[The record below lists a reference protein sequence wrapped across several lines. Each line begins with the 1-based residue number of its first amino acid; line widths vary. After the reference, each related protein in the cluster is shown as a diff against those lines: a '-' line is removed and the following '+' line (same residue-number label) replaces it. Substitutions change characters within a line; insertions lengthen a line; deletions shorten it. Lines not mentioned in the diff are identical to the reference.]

1 MIMKKHLVV
10 LILLFTINVG
20 ARYKLTFQ
28 PNKKDSVDKIT
39 TEEYLLKISREQS
52 VYINRNQWVYDSLLN
67 NAKIYD
73 YAKFLQLPKPSSS
86 YRIVKIMQI

>member
-1 MIMKKHLVV
+1 MIIKKHLVV

-52 VYINRNQWVYDSLLN
+52 VYISRN
-67 NAKIYD
+67 
-73 YAKFLQLPKPSSS
+73 
-86 YRIVKIMQI
+86 